1 MKIPTEPQNYASCF
15 NKSLSTGE
23 KGLIFWNEESKTIKL
38 VTDIW
43 KDKRMNYEPK
53 IERFNVDSN
62 PLRNELEEFVQC
74 VETKKEPISNINNAV
89 EVAKNLDLLFKTF
102 RKDI

>member
-1 MKIPTEPQNYASCF
+1 MSI
-15 NKSLSTGE
+15 TGE

-62 PLRNELEEFVQC
+62 PLRNELEEFVEC
-74 VETKKEPISNINNAV
+74 VETKKEPISNIDNAI
-89 EVAKNLDLLFKTF
+89 EVAKNLDLLSKTF
-102 RKDI
+102 RKDV